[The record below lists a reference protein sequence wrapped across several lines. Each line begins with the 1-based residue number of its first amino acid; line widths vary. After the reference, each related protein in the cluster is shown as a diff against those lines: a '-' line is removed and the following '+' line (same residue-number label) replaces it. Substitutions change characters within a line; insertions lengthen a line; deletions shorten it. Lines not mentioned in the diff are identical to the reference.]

1 MTIEPGLALASA
13 MKSCTVFHGRETGTI
28 ITLALTPII
37 KADDRSFVMSK
48 GSFG

>member
-1 MTIEPGLALASA
+1 

-37 KADDRSFVMSK
+37 KADVRSLLMSN
-48 GSFG
+48 GSLG